1 MLLNA
6 KLNPAL
12 KKSNHEKTLLVAV
25 ILLTGLAGYAQK
37 TNCYRHSKPINGN
50 KNISIRF

>member
-6 KLNPAL
+6 KLNLL
-12 KKSNHEKTLLVAV
+12 KNQTMKTLLVAV

-37 TNCYRHSKPINGN
+37 TIVTDTVKPINGI